1 MDDVLN
7 QLLQQLGPQA
17 ISAISN
23 QIGTD
28 EDKTVNALGGIVP
41 TLLGAM
47 ANNSQS
53 EQGASGLL
61 GALDKDH
68 DGSILDDALGFIGN
82 FTNGPGEGILKHV
95 LGGNQPVVEN
105 GLSQKTGLNASQIGS
120 LLKIAAPLVMAYLG
134 RQKKEGSSGFD
145 ISNIASI
152 LGGMTQQAD
161 KSTGLDLG
169 DILSVVGSLTGN
181 QTQSQGGGTGGML
194 GLLGKLFRK

>member
-1 MDDVLN
+1 MNDIIN
-7 QLLQQLGPQA
+7 QLLQQLGPQG
-17 ISAISN
+17 ISAISK
-23 QIGTD
+23 QIGAD
-28 EDKTVNALGGIVP
+28 ENKTVNALGGIVP

-82 FTNGPGEGILKHV
+82 FTNGPGEGILNHV
-95 LGGNQPVVEN
+95 LGSNQARVEN
-105 GLSQKTGLNASQIGS
+105 SLSQKTGLNSSQIAN

-134 RQKKEGSSGFD
+134 RQKKENSSGFD
-145 ISNIASI
+145 VSNIASL
-152 LGGMTQQAD
+152 LGGMTQKSD
-161 KSTGLDLG
+161 KSTGLELG
-169 DILSVVGSLTGN
+169 DILSIVGSLTSN
-181 QTQSQGGGTGGML
+181 QTQNQGGASGML